1 MAKRTTTAN
10 RKPQTTAQRLGS
22 VIKSARDIMRKDKG
36 LNGELDRLP
45 QLTWILFLKLLDDVE
60 KIREEEAILAGTIA
74 KYKPTIEAPYRWRDW
89 AANDEGMSGEE
100 LQRFISQDEVTL
112 RDGTKCLG
120 LFPYLR
126 GLQSKTGRD
135 RQDIIREVFRGISN
149 RMESGA
155 LLRDVVNKV
164 NEIHFDRSE
173 EVNILSDFYESML
186 KEMRDAAGD
195 SGEFYTPR
203 AVVAFMVKA
212 IAPEVGETIHD
223 PACGTAGFLVAAYKY
238 LREKCQPKDWKILQS
253 SLSGIE
259 AKSLPLMLAQM
270 NLLLNGVE
278 YPDVERKNSL
288 STPINQI
295 GVKDQVDVILTNPPF
310 GGEEEAKIKEN
321 FDPKMQTAE
330 TILLFLQL
338 IMRLLKSQSKP
349 GRAGVVVS
357 NGMLSGEDVC
367 AKVKEKLLLEYNL
380 HTIVRLPNGVF
391 SPYTNIPT
399 NLLFF
404 DASSTTQ
411 EIWFYE
417 VPFPEGQKS
426 FTKTRPMQ
434 ESNFDECL
442 LWWNNRIENEQS
454 WKYNFKEVY
463 DNAKSEAQLHWD
475 KAKRAEVNAS
485 LNAKTAKELDTKI
498 QNANSTLLD
507 FVPARQQTE
516 IKQKIRNLKDE
527 QTQVRAEERQQREI
541 AKEEQAKGDSLYWRI
556 YNLDQKNPNSQN
568 DFEHLS
574 PEQLISDIWS
584 KEQRILEILNEIK
597 SVLQTKPPGEESL

>member
-1 MAKRTTTAN
+1 MAKRTTSSN
-10 RKPQTTAQRLGS
+10 NKSQTTAQRLGS

-60 KIREEEAILAGTIA
+60 RIREEEAVLAGTIE
-74 KYKPTIEAPYRWRDW
+74 KYKPTIESPYRWRDW
-89 AANDEGMSGEE
+89 AANDEGISGEE
-100 LQRFISQDEVTL
+100 LQRFISSDEVTL
-112 RDGTKCLG
+112 RDGTKCSG

-126 GLQSKTGRD
+126 SLQSKTGRD
-135 RQDIIREVFRGISN
+135 RQDVIREVFRGISN

-164 NEIHFDRSE
+164 NEIHFDKSE

-212 IAPEVGETIHD
+212 IAPEVGEAIHD

-253 SLSGIE
+253 SLSGVE

-288 STPINQI
+288 GTPINQI

-310 GGEEEAKIKEN
+310 GGEEEAKIKDN

-330 TILLFLQL
+330 TALLFLQL
-338 IMRLLKSQSKP
+338 IMRLLKSRS
-349 GRAGVVVS
+349 GRAGIVVPNGTLFGDGVS
-357 NGMLSGEDVC
+357 
-367 AKVKEKLLLEYNL
+367 AKIKEKLLTEYNL

-391 SPYTNIPT
+391 APYTSIPT
-399 NLLFF
+399 NLMFF
-404 DASSTTQ
+404 EASGATE
-411 EIWFYE
+411 EIWYYE
-417 VPFPEGQKS
+417 VPLPEGRKS
-426 FTKTRPMQ
+426 FSKTKPMQ
-434 ESNFDECL
+434 ESDFDGCFA
-442 LWWNNRIENEQS
+442 WWNDRTENQQA
-454 WKYNFKEVY
+454 WKYCFREAY
-463 DNAKSEAQLHWD
+463 DKAKSEAQPHWD
-475 KAKRAEVNAS
+475 AARQAEANANRNAKRVKELETEIQSVNAS
-485 LNAKTAKELDTKI
+485 L
-498 QNANSTLLD
+498 LD
-507 FVPARQQTE
+507 FAPDKQQAK
-516 IKQKIRNLKDE
+516 IKQKIQKLKDE
-527 QTQVRAEERQQREI
+527 QKQVQAEERQQREI
-541 AKEEQAKGDSLYWRI
+541 AKQEQTKGDSLYWYI
-556 YNLDQKNPNSQN
+556 YNLDQKNPTAQN
-568 DFEHLS
+568 DFEHLP
-574 PEQLISDIWS
+574 PEQLVADIWK
-584 KEQRILEILNEIK
+584 KEQRILEILGEIK
-597 SVLQTKPPGEESL
+597 DVLRAKPSGKENL

>member
-1 MAKRTTTAN
+1 MARTTSSN
-10 RKPQTTAQRLGS
+10 SKSQTTAQRLGS

-60 KIREEEAILAGTIA
+60 RIREEEAVLAGTIA
-74 KYKPTIEAPYRWRDW
+74 KYKPTIEPPYRWRDW
-89 AANDEGMSGEE
+89 AANDEGISGEE
-100 LQRFISQDEVTL
+100 LQRFISSDEVTL

-120 LFPYLR
+120 LLPYLR

-135 RQDIIREVFRGISN
+135 RQDIIREVFKGISN

-164 NEIHFDRSE
+164 NQIHFDKSE

-212 IAPEVGETIHD
+212 IAPQVGETIHD

-288 STPINQI
+288 ATPINQI

-310 GGEEEAKIKEN
+310 GGEEEAKIKDN

-330 TILLFLQL
+330 TALLFLQL
-338 IMRLLKSQSKP
+338 IMRLLKSRS
-349 GRAGVVVS
+349 GRAGIVVPNGTLFGDGVS
-357 NGMLSGEDVC
+357 
-367 AKVKEKLLLEYNL
+367 AKIKEKLLTEYNL

-391 SPYTNIPT
+391 APYTSIPT

-404 DASSTTQ
+404 DASGATE
-411 EIWFYE
+411 EIWYYE
-417 VPFPEGQKS
+417 VPLPEGRKS
-426 FTKTRPMQ
+426 FSKTKPMQ
-434 ESNFDECL
+434 ESDFDGCFA
-442 LWWNNRIENEQS
+442 WWNDRTENTQA
-454 WKYNFKEVY
+454 WKYDFKAAY
-463 DNAKSEAQLHWD
+463 DKAKSEAQPHWD
-475 KAKRAEVNAS
+475 AARIAEANANRNAKRVKELETQIQNINAS
-485 LNAKTAKELDTKI
+485 L
-498 QNANSTLLD
+498 LD
-507 FVPARQQTE
+507 FSPAKQQLKV
-516 IKQKIRNLKDE
+516 KQQIQDLKEE
-527 QTQVRAEERQQREI
+527 QKQVQVKERQEREI
-541 AKEEQAKGDSLYWRI
+541 AKQEQAKGDSLYWCI
-556 YNLDQKNPNSQN
+556 YNLDQKNPTSQN
-568 DFEHLS
+568 DFEHLP
-574 PEQLISDIWS
+574 PEQLVADIWK
-584 KEQRILEILNEIK
+584 KEQRILEILGEIK
-597 SVLQTKPPGEESL
+597 DVLQTKPSS